1 MQAQPVLG
9 HAVLSVQ
16 VLDLLTVQVNLPLL
30 GVAADQ
36 GQTALDHALIA
47 VQVLDPTHPLLQ
59 ADDADLASSHL
70 LWSAATFM
78 GAGHLLQLL

>member
-1 MQAQPVLG
+1 M
-9 HAVLSVQ
+9 Q

-36 GQTALDHALIA
+36 AQPALGHAVLA

-59 ADDADLASSHL
+59 ADDADLVNGASYHL
-70 LWSAATFM
+70 LWAAATVM

>member
-1 MQAQPVLG
+1 M
-9 HAVLSVQ
+9 Q
-16 VLDLLTVQVNLPLL
+16 VLDLLNVQVNLTLL

-59 ADDADLASSHL
+59 ADDADLA
-70 LWSAATFM
+70 
-78 GAGHLLQLL
+78 